1 MIQDDEKFKTLRD
14 SLRSLPRVKA
24 KKDFEARLMQR
35 IREANDPVVHVT
47 QKIKPAS
54 TMQNWFA
61 NLFRPAFVPALGLTV
76 VLLITVGVYFAFFSK
91 MNDGSP
97 ENTQQFVSSTNQGD
111 LIIYVKKDGDD
122 ISSNYPKEYSAVEP
136 EDSRSGELF
145 APPGETPSDF
155 MAKPDPSRTVT
166 PELKPD
172 RVSEEQKIEMQKGY
186 EMDKDKGVDSKGERK
201 IDDGIM
207 KKDSKKEGR
216 NEIKGEIKSETK
228 KSEKKLS
235 DEKKN
240 IFFDDE
246 SDTNKEQENSPV
258 PAPKKDETISNDN
271 VKQQTIEE
279 PENRI
284 SRATKKDS
292 TKNKS
297 DSEAEEKKIEQ
308 QK

>member
-47 QKIKPAS
+47 QKNKPAS
-54 TMQNWFA
+54 ALQSWFA

-91 MNDGSP
+91 MNNGSP

-155 MAKPDPSRTVT
+155 MAKPDPIRTLT

-172 RVSEEQKIEMQKGY
+172 RVSEEQKIEMQRSFD
-186 EMDKDKGVDSKGERK
+186 MDKGVDSKGERK

-207 KKDSKKEGR
+207 RKESKRDSKIET
-216 NEIKGEIKSETK
+216 KGEIKSETK
-228 KSEKKLS
+228 KSEEKLS

-240 IFFDDE
+240 IFIDDE
-246 SDTNKEQENSPV
+246 NDTNIKQENGPL
-258 PAPKKDETISNDN
+258 PAPKKDATISNDN
-271 VKQQTIEE
+271 VKQQTDEK

-297 DSEAEEKKIEQ
+297 DSEAEEKKTEEQ
-308 QK
+308 K